1 MRALASRVKASIFTR
16 ENGVK
21 LLKLIDISIPVN
33 RVETWVDASE
43 ARAGRRT
50 GPCLAMALGMALG
63 AILPTLGPAAAQTG
77 APPEAPAETPA
88 EIWSQTKCRLYSDA
102 FARAIDERGTTGLG
116 PEFLLAHQA
125 FLDSGCTGTRDVCP
139 RSQQELALADLL
151 SVVAINEG
159 MTGSF
164 LPFACPR

>member
-21 LLKLIDISIPVN
+21 SLKLLYISIPVN

-43 ARAGRRT
+43 TRAGRRT
-50 GPCLAMALGMALG
+50 GPCLAMALGAM
-63 AILPTLGPAAAQTG
+63 LPTLGPAAAQTG

-88 EIWSQTKCRLYSDA
+88 DSWSQTKCRLYSDA

>member
-1 MRALASRVKASIFTR
+1 
-16 ENGVK
+16 
-21 LLKLIDISIPVN
+21 
-33 RVETWVDASE
+33 
-43 ARAGRRT
+43 
-50 GPCLAMALGMALG
+50 MALG
-63 AILPTLGPAAAQTG
+63 AIFLTLGPAAAQTG
-77 APPEAPAETPA
+77 EPPEAPVEAPVEAPA
-88 EIWSQTKCRLYSDA
+88 DSWSQTKCRLYSDA

-125 FLDSGCTGTRDVCP
+125 FLDSGCTGARDVCP

>member
-1 MRALASRVKASIFTR
+1 
-16 ENGVK
+16 
-21 LLKLIDISIPVN
+21 
-33 RVETWVDASE
+33 
-43 ARAGRRT
+43 
-50 GPCLAMALGMALG
+50 MALG
-63 AILPTLGPAAAQTG
+63 AIFLTLGPAAAQTG
-77 APPEAPAETPA
+77 EPPEAPVEAPVEAPA
-88 EIWSQTKCRLYSDA
+88 DSWSQTKCRLYSDA

>member
-1 MRALASRVKASIFTR
+1 
-16 ENGVK
+16 
-21 LLKLIDISIPVN
+21 
-33 RVETWVDASE
+33 
-43 ARAGRRT
+43 
-50 GPCLAMALGMALG
+50 MALG
-63 AILPTLGPAAAQTG
+63 AILLTLGPAAAQ
-77 APPEAPAETPA
+77 AEEPPEAPVEAPAESPAETPG
-88 EIWSQTKCRLYSDA
+88 EIWSRTKCRLYSDA

-151 SVVAINEG
+151 SVLAINEG

>member
-1 MRALASRVKASIFTR
+1 M
-16 ENGVK
+16 
-21 LLKLIDISIPVN
+21 
-33 RVETWVDASE
+33 E
-43 ARAGRRT
+43 ARGRAPETRAARRT
-50 GPCLAMALGMALG
+50 GPCLATALG
-63 AILPTLGPAAAQTG
+63 AILLTLGPAAAQT
-77 APPEAPAETPA
+77 AEPPEAPVEAPA
-88 EIWSQTKCRLYSDA
+88 ESWSQTKCRLYSDA